1 MNAERLTREL
11 PGWTVR
17 YYESLDSTN
26 AAARAWLKS
35 ADPPPKSGVV
45 VADEQTAGRGR
56 FGRRWE
62 TPAGTAVA
70 MTLIIETP
78 SPVGLPQ
85 AAGVAAA
92 SAIQPLV
99 SGRVGLKWP
108 NDVEIETRKVA
119 GILIEHQPV
128 AGAAFYVVGIGIN
141 VDLDFSSVA
150 GVPDE
155 LARRA
160 TSIARYA
167 ADGEGVDRERLVGAV
182 AREFDR
188 WRSDPGLQQRWT
200 ALLTTLGRR
209 ISVRS
214 RDSLITGLAVDVD
227 EYGAL
232 LIEDDRGRTV
242 KVGAGDVTVVDGGGG
257 DGGIVVGGFS
267 NGD

>member
-11 PGWTVR
+11 SGWTVR
-17 YYESLDSTN
+17 YYESVDSTN

-35 ADPPPKSGVV
+35 ADSPPGSGIV

-62 TPAGTAVA
+62 TPPGTSVA
-70 MTLIIETP
+70 MSLIVESP

-99 SGRVGLKWP
+99 SGHVGLKWP
-108 NDVEIETRKVA
+108 NDVEIDGRKVA
-119 GILIEHQPV
+119 GILIEHQPL
-128 AGAAFYVVGIGIN
+128 AGAAHYVVGIGIN
-141 VDLDFSSVA
+141 VNLDFTSVA
-150 GVPDE
+150 GASEE

-160 TSIARYA
+160 TSIARHGPDA
-167 ADGEGVDRERLVGAV
+167 GGIDREKLVGAV

-188 WRSDPGLQQRWT
+188 WRSDSGLQQRWT

-214 RDSLITGLAVDVD
+214 REAVITGRAVDVD

-232 LIEDDRGRTV
+232 LIEDERGRTV
-242 KVGAGDVTVVDGGGG
+242 RAGAGDVTVIDSGVVDS
-257 DGGIVVGGFS
+257 GFS
-267 NGD
+267 NAD